1 MVPKSKKREQN
12 IKVIKMMMIVVLGFL
27 CTFSPIAIFNTVVE
41 KEIIDF
47 TPKKTVNSI
56 KF

>member
-41 KEIIDF
+41 KG
-47 TPKKTVNSI
+47 KKLILHQKICAV
-56 KF
+56 KL